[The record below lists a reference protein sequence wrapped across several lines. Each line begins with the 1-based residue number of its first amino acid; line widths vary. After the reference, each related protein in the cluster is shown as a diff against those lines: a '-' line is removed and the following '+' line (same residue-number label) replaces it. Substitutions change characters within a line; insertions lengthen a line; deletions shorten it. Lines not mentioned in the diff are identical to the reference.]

1 MTRQDAESSLAE
13 MARALGMKRRAQ
25 LLLVEDMALTYARA
39 LERHDG
45 WGSYEAFA
53 VQRWLAGDE
62 VLLARARE
70 RARQGPEAV
79 SALASE
85 ELARLLTEGGLSPDG
100 PLGELL
106 AAPLRR
112 VDWAEVAG
120 ALLGE
125 A

>member
-1 MTRQDAESSLAE
+1 MTRRDAESSLAE

-45 WGSYEAFA
+45 WSSFETAA
-53 VQRWLAGDE
+53 VHRWLAGDE
-62 VLLARARE
+62 TLLARARE
-70 RARQGPEAV
+70 RARQGPEAIA
-79 SALASE
+79 ALASE
-85 ELARLLTEGGLSPDG
+85 ELRRLLTEGGFSPEG

-106 AAPLRR
+106 SAPLRR
-112 VDWAEVAG
+112 VDWADLAG
-120 ALLGE
+120 ALVGE